1 MHDARRGSYC
11 SLYAQI
17 NAPAD
22 LKLVLGALRSQ
33 QAAGL
38 RADNGVAT
46 LDQAKAEFDASWKK
60 WKAWAGLEEVANKPR
75 NAADRATKSAPKNR
89 GAKGT
94 YQSDDALCNFIYE
107 FVCPWLDHV
116 LCVRANRHFAEPGN
130 RGSVPRP
137 WR

>member
-22 LKLVLGALRSQ
+22 LSWFWALYVPSKR
-33 QAAGL
+33 AGL

-60 WKAWAGLEEVANKPR
+60 
-75 NAADRATKSAPKNR
+75 
-89 GAKGT
+89 
-94 YQSDDALCNFIYE
+94 
-107 FVCPWLDHV
+107 
-116 LCVRANRHFAEPGN
+116 
-130 RGSVPRP
+130 
-137 WR
+137 